1 MENKPK
7 IQDFSAKELDTVIS
21 KLKRRKATGPDNIPN
36 EIFLEADKETKEI
49 YLEHYNSINE
59 TMEIPEEW
67 QKGNIKRLYKGKGIK
82 GKCSN
87 ERGITISS
95 NYGKVYERLINEV
108 VTPSIWC
115 KIYVWSIKEGNFP
128 CRLETA

>member
-95 NYGKVYERLINEV
+95 NYGKVYERLINER
-108 VTPSIWC
+108 ILN
-115 KIYVWSIKEGNFP
+115 KIYITDSQAGGKKEP
-128 CRLETA
+128 QQLTT

>member
-49 YLEHYNSINE
+49 YLEHYNNINE

-95 NYGKVYERLINEV
+95 NYGKVYERLINER
-108 VTPSIWC
+108 ILN
-115 KIYVWSIKEGNFP
+115 KIYITDSQAGGKKEP
-128 CRLETA
+128 QQLTT